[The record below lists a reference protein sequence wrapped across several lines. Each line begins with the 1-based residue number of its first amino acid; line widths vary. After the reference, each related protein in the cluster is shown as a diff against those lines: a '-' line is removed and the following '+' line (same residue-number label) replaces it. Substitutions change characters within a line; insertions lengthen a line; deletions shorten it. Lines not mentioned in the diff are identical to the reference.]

1 MLKQLNLLLIPLLL
15 AAAAEEER
23 PEKGGDNKG
32 NFLEDEQWLSGVSH
46 YSRQIKDWNR
56 FRDNPS
62 PFVQD
67 DYIRSWDQKP
77 FDEALDPTKDPC
89 QKVKCSR
96 HKVCVSQGQL
106 RAMCISHK
114 KLQHRIKQSSVGHGE
129 SACKPCLT
137 VQTSPVCGS
146 DGHTYSSQCKLELQV
161 CLTGKQLSQECE
173 GKCPCPTKHTPTSD
187 RRSKSAGCTGQDLAD
202 LGDRLR
208 DWFQL
213 LHENAK
219 QNGSGRFGSAPGVL
233 DKSLVASCRDSIG
246 WMFNK
251 LDTNVDLFLDEAEL
265 AAINLDKYEVC
276 VRPFFNSCDTY
287 RDGHVSMA
295 EWCFCFWRE
304 KPPCLAELEKIQL
317 QEAVRKVPGIFIPS
331 CDEDGYYRKVQCNT
345 YSGECWCVDQQ
356 GGEVT
361 GTRVKGNPDCDELVS
376 FSGDFGSGVG
386 WEDEEEKETEE
397 TAEETE
403 EEEGEVGETDDGGYI
418 W

>member
-1 MLKQLNLLLIPLLL
+1 MLKPLNFLLIPLLL
-15 AAAAEEER
+15 AGAVDKDN
-23 PEKGGDNKG
+23 PEKGGNKG
-32 NFLEDEQWLSGVSH
+32 NFLEDEQWLSGVSQ

-56 FRDNPS
+56 FRDE
-62 PFVQD
+62 VED
-67 DYIRSWDQKP
+67 DYIRNWDQKT

-96 HKVCVSQGQL
+96 HKVCISQGQL
-106 RAMCISHK
+106 RAICISRK
-114 KLQHRIKQSSVGHGE
+114 KLQHRIKQSSLGHVE
-129 SACKPCLT
+129 STCKPC
-137 VQTSPVCGS
+137 QADQMAPVCGS

-161 CLTGKQLSQECE
+161 CLTGKQLSQQCE
-173 GKCPCPTKHTPTSD
+173 GKCPCPTEHAPTSD
-187 RRSKSAGCTGQDLAD
+187 PASKSAGCTGQDLAD

-213 LHENAK
+213 LRENAK
-219 QNGSGRFGSAPGVL
+219 QNSSGSSGASASSVL
-233 DKSLVASCRDSIG
+233 DKNMVASCRDSVG
-246 WMFNK
+246 WMFSK
-251 LDTNVDLFLDEAEL
+251 LDTDTDLFLDEAEL

-317 QEAVRKVPGIFIPS
+317 QEAVRKVPGTFIPS
-331 CDEDGYYRKVQCNT
+331 CDEDGYYRNLQCDT

-356 GGEVT
+356 GSEVT
-361 GTRVKGNPDCDELVS
+361 GTRVKGNRDCEDVIS

-386 WEDEEEKETEE
+386 WEDEEEKEAEE
-397 TAEETE
+397 TAEET
-403 EEEGEVGETDDGGYI
+403 EEEGEVGETDDRGYI